1 MEIESSPL
9 RRAAIFV
16 SNVPKGRT
24 LGFIAGGRRGQ
35 KKNALQAT
43 ILRITRGL
51 WTVNSKSK
59 PWLYF
64 MKCSIPRD
72 ITNKQKICSLR
83 VKKTRF
89 RNCVCRF
96 CFMLCSLPRVSTS
109 KQKNVFS
116 ARKKERVFAT
126 VFADPGF
133 RVIVAII
140 LTRCGFGAIAIVRI
154 EPACMATVW
163 KERGR
168 ENLGTRKRDGHARP
182 SRSRA
187 PQSHG

>member
-1 MEIESSPL
+1 MEVESSPL

-24 LGFIAGGRRGQ
+24 LGFIAGGKRGQ

-89 RNCVCRF
+89 RNGVCRF

-126 VFADPGF
+126 VSVDSASCYVLYLALARLNKKMCSPRAKKNAFSQLCL
-133 RVIVAII
+133 
-140 LTRCGFGAIAIVRI
+140 LTLVFV
-154 EPACMATVW
+154 
-163 KERGR
+163 
-168 ENLGTRKRDGHARP
+168 
-182 SRSRA
+182 
-187 PQSHG
+187 

>member
-24 LGFIAGGRRGQ
+24 LGFIAGGKRGQ

-96 CFMLCSLPRVSTS
+96 CFMLRSLPRDITNKQKICSLRVKKTRFRNCVCRFCFMLRSLPRVSTS
-109 KQKNVFS
+109 KQKMCSPRAKKNAFSRLCLLTLVF
-116 ARKKERVFAT
+116 V
-126 VFADPGF
+126 
-133 RVIVAII
+133 
-140 LTRCGFGAIAIVRI
+140 
-154 EPACMATVW
+154 
-163 KERGR
+163 
-168 ENLGTRKRDGHARP
+168 
-182 SRSRA
+182 
-187 PQSHG
+187 

>member
-1 MEIESSPL
+1 MRQWEKICTRTVQDELVSRRLRFRVHREKQTAHSSLFFGKIVEIESSPL
-9 RRAAIFV
+9 RRTAIFV

-24 LGFIAGGRRGQ
+24 LGFIAGGKRGQ

-64 MKCSIPRD
+64 MKCSIPRV

-89 RNCVCRF
+89 RNFVCRF

-109 KQKNVFS
+109 KQQMCSPRAKKNAFSQLCLLTLVF
-116 ARKKERVFAT
+116 V
-126 VFADPGF
+126 
-133 RVIVAII
+133 
-140 LTRCGFGAIAIVRI
+140 
-154 EPACMATVW
+154 
-163 KERGR
+163 
-168 ENLGTRKRDGHARP
+168 
-182 SRSRA
+182 
-187 PQSHG
+187 